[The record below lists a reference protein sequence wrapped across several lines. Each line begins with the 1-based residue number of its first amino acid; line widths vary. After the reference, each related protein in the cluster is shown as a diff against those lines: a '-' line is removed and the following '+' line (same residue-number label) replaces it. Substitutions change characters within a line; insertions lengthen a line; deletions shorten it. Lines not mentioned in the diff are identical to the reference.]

1 MIEFSLSRPHNRLD
15 RINQH
20 PAFLKRLAVLLKEG
34 YTFHDGLILLL
45 PHHSKNYED
54 ILSRIES
61 DIKGGLGVSN
71 VLISLGF
78 SSSSLLPVIIAE
90 VDGKLAE
97 ALEGIADRLVKV
109 DERRKKL
116 RNILAYPIVLFSFMA
131 ILLVLFRNY
140 FLPNLQAL
148 AISRNDTSTGLVSLL
163 PIIVS
168 KIPDVLI
175 GTGLVF
181 IILMI
186 IGSIFYRRLSPSEKV
201 KFVIK
206 IPFVG
211 RIFISMKTRDFAG
224 ELGSLLH
231 SGLSMQDALDVLIN
245 QKIDKIMA
253 EISDTLKGYVVYGE
267 SFDQAILM
275 TDGLSNELSSYALH
289 GSNTGHLPKELI
301 IYSEN
306 LHERIEVELGKWL
319 SSLQPVLFTILA
331 VCILAAY
338 LALLLPVYNMFDTI

>member
-1 MIEFSLSRPHNRLD
+1 MIEFSLFRPRGRLNG
-15 RINQH
+15 IFQH

-34 YTFHDGLILLL
+34 YTFHEGLILLL
-45 PHHSKNYED
+45 PHHSKNYDE

-61 DIKGGLGVSN
+61 DIKAGLGVSTI
-71 VLISLGF
+71 LMSLGF
-78 SSSSLLPVIIAE
+78 SSSSLLPVIISE
-90 VDGKLAE
+90 VNGRLAE
-97 ALEGIADRLVKV
+97 ALEGIADRLMKA

-116 RNILAYPIVLFSFMA
+116 RNLVAYPIVLFSFMA
-131 ILLVLFRNY
+131 VLLVLFRNY

-148 AISRNDTSTGLVSLL
+148 AIARNDTSEGFVSIL

-168 KIPDVLI
+168 KLPDIII

-181 IILMI
+181 IIILI
-186 IGSIFYRRLSPSEKV
+186 IGSIFYRKLSAPEKIG
-201 KFVIK
+201 FVIK
-206 IPFVG
+206 IPIAG
-211 RIFISMKTRDFAG
+211 RVFIKMKTRDFAG

-231 SGLSMQDALDVLIN
+231 SGLSMQDALDVLTN
-245 QKIDKIMA
+245 QRIDKIMA
-253 EISDTLKGYVVYGE
+253 AISDTVKGYVVYGE

-306 LHERIEVELGKWL
+306 LHERIEDELGKWL
-319 SSLQPVLFTILA
+319 SSLQPILFTILA